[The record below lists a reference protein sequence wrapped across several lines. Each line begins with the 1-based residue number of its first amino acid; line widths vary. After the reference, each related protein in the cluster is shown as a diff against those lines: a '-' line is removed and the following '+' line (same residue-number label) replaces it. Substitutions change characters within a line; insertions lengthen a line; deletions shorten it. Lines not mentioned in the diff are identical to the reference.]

1 VIVSETEEAR
11 EGPFNSLSET
21 RGKQTPLTLIEAVQ
35 PARRFVSNLAKRRL
49 VHALFNNN
57 KKNVIIYNYLNY
69 RRRHHIVA
77 LCVRVCVTQLL
88 PY

>member
-1 VIVSETEEAR
+1 MRCSITSYDRRTGWRAGGARVIVSETEEAR

-57 KKNVIIYNYLNY
+57 KKK
-69 RRRHHIVA
+69 
-77 LCVRVCVTQLL
+77 T
-88 PY
+88 